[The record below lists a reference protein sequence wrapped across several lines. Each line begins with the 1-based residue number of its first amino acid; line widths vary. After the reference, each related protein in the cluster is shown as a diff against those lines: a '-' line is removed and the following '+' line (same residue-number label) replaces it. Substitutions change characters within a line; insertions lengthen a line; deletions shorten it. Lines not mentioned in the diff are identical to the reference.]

1 MDTLT
6 LDRVSPLHEACLGG
20 HYVCAKFLVDN
31 GANVCIL
38 FFFFYLQSCKLVHSF
53 SYLILHTL
61 ITKDYLYFL
70 FTLLNVKF
78 LWVF

>member
-38 FFFFYLQSCKLVHSF
+38 FFFF
-53 SYLILHTL
+53 
-61 ITKDYLYFL
+61 
-70 FTLLNVKF
+70 LLAVMQTGS
-78 LWVF
+78 